1 MKTISKQRHPNCLK
15 NPEKRSGSILLV
27 VAGTLFCLF
36 LFALGYSR
44 FLSRQ
49 SAMADKMSKKQKMS
63 GIARALATLT
73 THKLQ
78 FSGQLTPGSA
88 DGTAMPHKSPA
99 LKALFTYLSQPLA
112 AFESSKSFAMPLD
125 EEETAHFSLLIQGL
139 WQDAGYGDSLV
150 EEISLVVNKADLTTS
165 GPAPDSYTREKSGNL
180 LLVVNLKIKN
190 DDKIY
195 SSVDFNFACPVRIS
209 TIHVPVLAKYNLYI
223 GDARMSAGE
232 EETGYNQVS
241 VNQFG
246 NIETTR
252 TTALPL
258 VLNNDDNQNLPVKT
272 DLRNFIEDRRGLVY
286 LGGSSKIFLNLTRA
300 DFLAPNADS
309 AEGFHFFRDND
320 GFDGFYPAYPGTSA
334 KSGPVLVSFMDQGV
348 SDDPDN
354 RNASFYKRIISG
366 HTGAKQ
372 VNDGRMNLASIFR
385 LFGVQGKPS
394 STLVQGHVFSSFLT
408 IARLT
413 GLNGKAVTPPILDNL
428 SYAAPMTPEPY
439 FLDVITQPEYED
451 LRSAFALDASFNS
464 FVKYITLLASQIRRR
479 PYNQALGFL
488 HTQNDA
494 DAYRMFAES
503 DPLGQFVRSANHAGT
518 HAVPGIF
525 AGVYPSVP
533 DIRNLSQLLSPSVSP
548 ARASYIFN
556 NPGNADAISFLN
568 DAGLL
573 SNGALVLNGWARFK
587 SGIKID
593 RPLEYLSSAGLVVE
607 KGDII
612 VSAPL
617 NPGPGRN
624 NCLLYLI
631 ALDGNIIF
639 DNNPGET
646 VQAAVIA
653 DAAASDQGR
662 VIFKRPPASLRGA
675 MAMKKLTRN
684 HEEAAAFKGTSL
696 TYFAPLAALPA
707 STDGASDDSTL
718 LSFSFCQTPQELQ

>member
-1 MKTISKQRHPNCLK
+1 MKTTSKQHRPNYQKHP
-15 NPEKRSGSILLV
+15 EGRSGSILLV
-27 VAGTLFCLF
+27 VSGTLFCLF

-49 SAMADKMSKKQKMS
+49 SAMADKMGKKQKMS
-63 GIARALATLT
+63 GIASALATLT
-73 THKLQ
+73 AHKLQ

-112 AFESSKSFAMPLD
+112 TFADSKSFAMPLD
-125 EEETAHFSLLIQGL
+125 EEETAHFSLLMQEL
-139 WQDAGYGDSLV
+139 WQNAGYGDNLV

-165 GPAPDSYTREKSGNL
+165 GPAPDAYNREKAGSIL
-180 LLVVNLKIKN
+180 IVVNLKIKN

-195 SSVDFNFACPVRIS
+195 SSIDFNYSCPVRIS
-209 TIHVPVLAKYNLYI
+209 TIHVPVLAKYNLYV
-223 GDARMSAGE
+223 GDARMTADD

-241 VNQFG
+241 INQFG
-246 NIETTR
+246 NLETTR
-252 TTALPL
+252 SPAVPL

-272 DLRNFIEDRRGLVY
+272 DFRNFVEARRGLVY
-286 LGGSSKIFLNLTRA
+286 LGGSSKIFLNLARS

-334 KSGPVLVSFMDQGV
+334 KSGPLLVSFMDQGV

-372 VNDGRMNLASIFR
+372 VAEGNMKLASIFR

-394 STLVQGHVFSSFLT
+394 STLVQGHVFASFLT

-413 GLNGKAVTPPILDNL
+413 GTNGKAVAPPILDNL
-428 SYAAPMTPEPY
+428 SYAAPMAPPPY

-488 HTQNDA
+488 HTQNDP
-494 DAYRMFAES
+494 DAYRMFSES

-525 AGVYPSVP
+525 AGVFPAVT
-533 DIRNLSQLLSPSVSP
+533 DIKNLSQLLSPSTSP

-556 NPGNADAISFLN
+556 NPGNPDAIAFLAA
-568 DAGLL
+568 AGLL
-573 SNGALVLNGWARFK
+573 SNGALALNGWARFK
-587 SGIKID
+587 TGITID
-593 RPLEYLSSAGLVVE
+593 RHLEYLSSAGLIVE

-617 NPGPGRN
+617 NPVPGRN

-631 ALDGNIIF
+631 ALNGNIIF
-639 DNNPGET
+639 DNNPGEM
-646 VQAAVIA
+646 VQAAIIA
-653 DAAASDQGR
+653 DADATDQGR

-707 STDGASDDSTL
+707 SADGASDDSTL